1 MRGGSTWGTFIVR
14 DWATSCING
23 GWQALTYVPHRAR
36 PTVDEV
42 NEPTAFGWLVLL
54 GLVLLVAKLVD
65 DSTAEPTETGP
76 PVVTG
81 PPWENRV
88 ESARHFMKLHLTSG
102 TGDEHYQEAQRR
114 LATGMEA
121 IADESI
127 KRASHYGHHQAL
139 LHLAVIHAMEKESDR
154 ARWAF
159 DTAVL
164 VVNPAGTEP
173 DDFRPTMA
181 GIALVWLEARP
192 WRAEQWEKAVCR
204 EHPGLSGS
212 QIRAKAIEAILETI
226 PPLKP

>member
-1 MRGGSTWGTFIVR
+1 M
-14 DWATSCING
+14 DENN
-23 GWQALTYVPHRAR
+23 ALA
-36 PTVDEV
+36 
-42 NEPTAFGWLVLL
+42 WLVFL
-54 GLVLLVAKLVD
+54 GLALLIAKLVD
-65 DSTAEPTETGP
+65 DYNAKPTETGP
-76 PVVTG
+76 SAVTG

-88 ESARHFMKLHLTSG
+88 ESARHFVKLHLTSG
-102 TGDEHYQEAQRR
+102 AGDKDYQEAQRR

-121 IADESI
+121 IAGESI
-127 KRASHYGHHQAL
+127 KRASHYGHYEAL
-139 LHLAVIHAMEKESDR
+139 LHLAVIHAIEKESDQ

-173 DDFRPTMA
+173 DDFRAKMV

-212 QIRAKAIEAILETI
+212 LIRAKAIEAILETI

>member
-1 MRGGSTWGTFIVR
+1 MMAG
-14 DWATSCING
+14 AY
-23 GWQALTYVPHRAR
+23 LYVPDGRTF
-36 PTVDEV
+36 TVDEV
-42 NEPTAFGWLVLL
+42 NENNAFAVLVLL

-65 DSTAEPTETGP
+65 NSKAKPSETRP
-76 PVVTG
+76 PAVTG

-88 ESARHFMKLHLTSG
+88 KSARHFMKLHLRSG
-102 TGDEHYQEAQRR
+102 GGDKYYQEAERR
-114 LATGMEA
+114 LATGMGA

-127 KRASHYGHHQAL
+127 KSASHYGHWQAL
-139 LHLAVIHAMEKESDR
+139 LHLAVIHAMEKEPDQ

-173 DDFRPTMA
+173 DDFRPKMV

-192 WRAEQWEKAVCR
+192 WRAEEWEKAVTR
-204 EHPGLSGS
+204 EHPELSGS

-226 PPLKP
+226 PPLKR